1 MIKPEQYIENRLI
14 RHRGRLG
21 YKDSLVIR
29 RVKMG
34 RGGFGFV
41 DVMFLPVTG
50 PHRLVLAE
58 VKQKNSGDAAGKV
71 VGQALLYYAAALS
84 IGLDGLEVLRRYAR
98 KNRRTAKRARPKS
111 LQMLSGGLRPPEDW
125 LALQAG
131 RKLKPSEIA
140 LIVGLSEHPRTVC
153 APCSQL
159 SESTTGSTLPWR
171 SLTAIAI

>member
-1 MIKPEQYIENRLI
+1 MPFLETQSDQAGTIHRKPS
-14 RHRGRLG
+14 HSTGRLG

-29 RVKMG
+29 RAKMG

-71 VGQALLYYAAALS
+71 VGQALLYYAAALG

-98 KNRRTAKRARPKS
+98 KNQRTAKRAAPKS
-111 LQMLSGGLRPPEDW
+111 LQ
-125 LALQAG
+125 
-131 RKLKPSEIA
+131 
-140 LIVGLSEHPRTVC
+140 
-153 APCSQL
+153 
-159 SESTTGSTLPWR
+159 
-171 SLTAIAI
+171 